1 MNNLSIKLTW
11 IDDLLQEYLL
21 ATVEVSASSPR
32 SSAVQKCDLGT
43 YCIRDLG
50 DLMVHHSY
58 EFNTKHSFTIDDR
71 YGVAEPLA
79 IVMHEANTSGRVPI
93 EPVFN
98 LEEDIVGNYSAA
110 VVVWAELGQLE
121 SFGKK
126 LANLPKKG
134 VGASCELNTEAN

>member
-1 MNNLSIKLTW
+1 
-11 IDDLLQEYLL
+11 
-21 ATVEVSASSPR
+21 
-32 SSAVQKCDLGT
+32 
-43 YCIRDLG
+43 
-50 DLMVHHSY
+50 MVRHSY
-58 EFNTKHSFTIDDR
+58 EFNTKHSFTIDAR
-71 YGVAEPLA
+71 YGVTEPLA

-93 EPVFN
+93 ELVFN

-134 VGASCELNTEAN
+134 IGASCELSTEAS